1 MSRYQII
8 IGRFEHVNIA
18 DVLQTVPAK
27 IDTGAYRSSVHVD
40 SVEEVKLKNGE
51 TKLKFRLLGHA
62 SSPKTRVLSSKKFRK
77 RIVVSSSGH
86 KQIRYEVNLKLKLAG
101 KIFVTPFTLSD
112 RPKTIFPVFVGR
124 KALNGRFLVDSSK
137 SSISRLELK
146 QRISERE
153 IEEEDLEG
161 INI

>member
-112 RPKTIFPVFVGR
+112 RSKTIFPVLVGR